1 MLRLLPPSLSLLRGV
16 LCCAN
21 QTPKMAHANIST
33 QTPNYKNTQ
42 TYERTKE
49 EKAKRTIKFL
59 CSSLLFLLFVSRI
72 PYFPFL
78 RSSSESAGQTGK
90 RQQQA
95 AQTRARRTE
104 KEKSPC
110 PVLPHV
116 CVCVCVCVSQ
126 LILPPPHKN
135 GQRGRKVLIV
145 LIMCTVRLNAVFICV
160 WGRVPFKLFAVIA
173 T

>member
-1 MLRLLPPSLSLLRGV
+1 MF
-16 LCCAN
+16 CAV
-21 QTPKMAHANIST
+21 QTRHPRWHTRIST
-33 QTPNYKNTQ
+33 PRHPTTKIRK
-42 TYERTKE
+42 RTKE
-49 EKAKRTIKFL
+49 EKLKNNQIPLLFAPFF
-59 CSSLLFLLFVSRI
+59 LFLLFVSRI
-72 PYFPFL
+72 PYSPFL

-95 AQTRARRTE
+95 AQTHARRTE

-116 CVCVCVCVSQ
+116 CVCVSVSVS
-126 LILPPPHKN
+126 LSLFFRPRTKTDK
-135 GQRGRKVLIV
+135 GRKVLIV

-160 WGRVPFKLFAVIA
+160 WGRVPYPPVIG